1 MDTIVRLYSTNL
13 NELNNFLNDF
23 FSSDISLN
31 NQSNWEKHY
40 SNPVELADIIAAL
53 IDNKELYPSVNMWIS
68 IDSGVF
74 LNIRNDNYNSFIKY
88 LYERYPY

>member
-53 IDNKELYPSVNMWIS
+53 LIIKNFILVLICGLVLIMA
-68 IDSGVF
+68 F
-74 LNIRNDNYNSFIKY
+74 L
-88 LYERYPY
+88 

>member
-23 FSSDISLN
+23 FSNDISLN

-53 IDNKELYPSVNMWIS
+53 LIIKNFILVLICGLVLIMA
-68 IDSGVF
+68 F
-74 LNIRNDNYNSFIKY
+74 L
-88 LYERYPY
+88 